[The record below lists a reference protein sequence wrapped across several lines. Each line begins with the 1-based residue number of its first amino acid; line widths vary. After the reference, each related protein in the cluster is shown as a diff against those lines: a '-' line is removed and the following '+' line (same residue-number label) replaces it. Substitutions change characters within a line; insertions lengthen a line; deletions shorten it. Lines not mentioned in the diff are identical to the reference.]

1 MPENLH
7 GNTNTNTNAEQS
19 GWSVGCI
26 VAKKWE
32 PGNPVLSRFS
42 GQISK
47 TEARLRKL
55 TKIRKVEAS

>member
-7 GNTNTNTNAEQS
+7 GNTNTNEEQS

-32 PGNPVLSRFS
+32 PGNPVPSRFS

-47 TEARLRKL
+47 IEARLGKFNQ
-55 TKIRKVEAS
+55 KIRKVGGET